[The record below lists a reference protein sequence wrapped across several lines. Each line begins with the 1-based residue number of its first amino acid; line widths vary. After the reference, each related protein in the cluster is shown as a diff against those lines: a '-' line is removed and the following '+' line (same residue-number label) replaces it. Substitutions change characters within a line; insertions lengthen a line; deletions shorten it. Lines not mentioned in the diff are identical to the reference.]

1 MMRSATWAILV
12 FAALGSGWFAGAASA
27 ASFDPYDY
35 PWCIQ
40 GREEGYP
47 GYCGFQT
54 YAQCQA
60 AASCRDAGCGYNPRL
75 AFSQQRVPLR
85 RAR

>member
-1 MMRSATWAILV
+1 MRTRIGAIVALS
-12 FAALGSGWFAGAASA
+12 ALGTGWLIAAAPA
-27 ASFDPYDY
+27 AADPYDY

-54 YAQCQA
+54 YQQCMA
-60 AASCRDAGCGYNPRL
+60 TASGRDAACGYNPRL
-75 AFSQQRVPLR
+75 AFGPQPVRPRRVR
-85 RAR
+85 